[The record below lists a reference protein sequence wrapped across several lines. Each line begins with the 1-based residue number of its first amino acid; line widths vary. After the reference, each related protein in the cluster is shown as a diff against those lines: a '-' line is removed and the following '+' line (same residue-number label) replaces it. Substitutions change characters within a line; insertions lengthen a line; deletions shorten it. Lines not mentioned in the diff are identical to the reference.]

1 MKKGNLILTL
11 FVTIVFLF
19 LMSPSIILVFS
30 SFTTT
35 RFVTFPP
42 EGFTLE
48 WYINIANFPEFFSS
62 ILTSLLLASAVTI
75 FALILGILASFA
87 IVRHR
92 FPGRDLLNTF
102 FLSPLSLPWIIT
114 AIALLVFYSQ
124 VVRVETLI
132 GLIIGHLIVSTP
144 FVIRSVVS
152 SLTGFDITLEEASAN
167 LGANEI
173 RTFFRSHII

>member
-1 MKKGNLILTL
+1 
-11 FVTIVFLF
+11 
-19 LMSPSIILVFS
+19 
-30 SFTTT
+30 
-35 RFVTFPP
+35 
-42 EGFTLE
+42 
-48 WYINIANFPEFFSS
+48 
-62 ILTSLLLASAVTI
+62 
-75 FALILGILASFA
+75 
-87 IVRHR
+87 VRHR

-167 LGANEI
+167 LGANEL
-173 RTFFRSHII
+173 RTFFRITLPLLKTGIISGAIFAFLISFNNLNISLFISGVFIKPFPVVLYNFLYLRAFDPTVAALSSTIIITTIILGLLMNKYLIVHAAARSR